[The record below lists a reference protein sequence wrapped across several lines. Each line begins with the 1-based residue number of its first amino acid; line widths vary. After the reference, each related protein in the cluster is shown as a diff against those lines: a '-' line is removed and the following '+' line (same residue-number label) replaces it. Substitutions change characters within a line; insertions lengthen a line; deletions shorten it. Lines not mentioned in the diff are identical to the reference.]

1 MGRWEKLPSRT
12 KTDKHAILIHLSHEE
27 YASLH
32 ALAQKGLRSV
42 TNMAT
47 FAVLETIRTQSPQN
61 SKCPHGNDLTVTEC
75 DDCAEVTFSAYV
87 AARER

>member
-12 KTDKHAILIHLSHEE
+12 KADKHAILIHLSHEE

-47 FAVLETIRTQSPQN
+47 FSVLETIRMQSPQN
-61 SKCPHGNDLTVTEC
+61 SKCPHGNAVTDC
-75 DDCAEVTFSAYV
+75 DACFRESDHAYD